1 MIIAVLWDVINEC
14 HMEGFVSGYF
24 FSLSHCLCPLF
35 MSLAI
40 VLFLSLSL
48 SSLFLFVLLYSPFIL
63 YPLLF
68 FPLLLFLFSPP
79 LLSLFFP
86 SLLLQTLYHVY
97 VLDAEGQN
105 SWLQWQPSKTF
116 DHTGE
121 IDASARELSLQGKTF
136 LSFNGF
142 CWVDLQALIEEC
154 LAININVRF
163 PFLSLSFSLICLH
176 SPLSLLSCMHVA
188 LSTYLLCFSLL
199 SLSPSLSPSLSL
211 FTGC

>member
-1 MIIAVLWDVINEC
+1 MSVVWKDLLLVI
-14 HMEGFVSGYF
+14 F
-24 FSLSHCLCPLF
+24 FSMSHCLCPLF

-40 VLFLSLSL
+40 VLFLSLSPLFFSLSFSTLPLSCILSSSFLFFFL
-48 SSLFLFVLLYSPFIL
+48 SSL
-63 YPLLF
+63 LLF
-68 FPLLLFLFSPP
+68 S
-79 LLSLFFP
+79 LS
-86 SLLLQTLYHVY
+86 SLLQTLYHVY

-136 LSFNGF
+136 MSFNGF

-163 PFLSLSFSLICLH
+163 PPLS
-176 SPLSLLSCMHVA
+176 PSLLSIFILLP
-188 LSTYLLCFSLL
+188 LSFL
-199 SLSPSLSPSLSL
+199 PSLSPSPFFS
-211 FTGC
+211 

>member
-1 MIIAVLWDVINEC
+1 
-14 HMEGFVSGYF
+14 MEGFASGYLFLYVSLSLPPFYVTCHCSFSFSLSPLF
-24 FSLSHCLCPLF
+24 FSLSFSTLPLSCILSSSF
-35 MSLAI
+35 LFFFFSSLL
-40 VLFLSLSL
+40 LFSL
-48 SSLFLFVLLYSPFIL
+48 SSF
-63 YPLLF
+63 LLF
-68 FPLLLFLFSPP
+68 S
-79 LLSLFFP
+79 

-136 LSFNGF
+136 MSFNGF

-163 PFLSLSFSLICLH
+163 PFLS
-176 SPLSLLSCMHVA
+176 PSLLSIFILLP
-188 LSTYLLCFSLL
+188 LSFL
-199 SLSPSLSPSLSL
+199 PSLSPSPFFS
-211 FTGC
+211 

>member
-1 MIIAVLWDVINEC
+1 MSVVLKDCFWLPFLYISLSLPLFCVTS
-14 HMEGFVSGYF
+14 HRSFSLPF
-24 FSLSHCLCPLF
+24 FSLSFSTLHLF
-35 MSLAI
+35 ST
-40 VLFLSLSL
+40 L
-48 SSLFLFVLLYSPFIL
+48 SSSFL
-63 YPLLF
+63 PL
-68 FPLLLFLFSPP
+68 S
-79 LLSLFFP
+79 

-136 LSFNGF
+136 MSFNGF